1 MYRIVLTGAASR
13 MWVPR
18 QSAEDA
24 TGKFRS
30 RRRPGLA
37 AEKRTEHRGYS
48 FSITSFVSSSGVS
61 RTRYNVAVYDE
72 LGCRRIYLQGY
83 GSMGLAVAAAQ
94 DWIDALLASGKR

>member
-1 MYRIVLTGAASR
+1 

-37 AEKRTEHRGYS
+37 PEKRTEHRGYT
-48 FSITSFVSSSGVS
+48 FSVTSFVSSSGVL
-61 RTRYNVAVYDE
+61 RTRYNVAVYDD
-72 LGCRRIYLQGY
+72 LGCRRVYLQGHA
-83 GSMGLAVAAAQ
+83 SMGLAVAAAR
-94 DWIDALLASGKR
+94 DWIDQLLASGKR